1 MSTPQLVKWTLVQLT
16 KCGLGQSNKKL
27 TLGNHGGYI
36 DNIATGIMRDNIVE
50 KADESVQNEHW
61 SPQAWYHSHYNWVVP

>member
-1 MSTPQLVKWTLVQLT
+1 MDIGAVNKMWTKTEQQKIDT
-16 KCGLGQSNKKL
+16 
-27 TLGNHGGYI
+27 GNHGEYI
-36 DNIATGIMRDNIVE
+36 DNIATGIMCDNIVE